1 MNASTGKSILVA
13 AAVVALA
20 AIMVGVFAVGS
31 PGETRL
37 VELDSRRVDDLQG
50 IMGAADSFWAR
61 NERLPNSL
69 TELAAEPRTNIN
81 ILDPVSGDAYLYRTT
96 GPDSF
101 ELCTAFD
108 RPSPPTARRSTT
120 GFWRHEA
127 GPICF
132 VFTQGEARR

>member
-1 MNASTGKSILVA
+1 MNAVNGKSILVV

-20 AIMVGVFAVGS
+20 AIVAGVLAVGS

-37 VELDSRRVDDLQG
+37 VQLDARRVDDLQG
-50 IMGAADSFWAR
+50 IMAAADSFWAR

-81 ILDPVSGDAYLYRTT
+81 ILDPVSGDAYLYQTT
-96 GPDSF
+96 GPASF

-108 RPSPPTARRSTT
+108 RPSPPTARRSPT
-120 GFWRHEA
+120 GFWRHGA
-127 GPICF
+127 GPTCF
-132 VFTQGEARR
+132 VFTQGEAR